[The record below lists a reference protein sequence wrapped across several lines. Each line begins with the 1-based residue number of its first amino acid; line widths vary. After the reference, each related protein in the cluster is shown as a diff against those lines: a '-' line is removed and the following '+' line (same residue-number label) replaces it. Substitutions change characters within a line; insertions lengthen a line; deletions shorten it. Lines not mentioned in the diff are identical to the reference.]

1 MSMQS
6 RYRFACAW
14 LPDGW
19 HRNVVISVD
28 PAGDIVDVSRDDTVT
43 TARTVN
49 GAAIPGMPN
58 VHSHAFQRAMA
69 GLTEQRG
76 GNDDSFWTWREAMY
90 DVASRITPECL
101 NAIAAQL
108 YADMLKAGYTSV
120 CEFHYLHSHVE
131 ASSEQHAHEVRLAM
145 SQALIDAANTA
156 GIGLTLLPTLYQT
169 ADFGGAPPT
178 ERQRQFS
185 MQTREY
191 LDLLGA
197 LRQSSQRS
205 AQLEIGIALHS
216 LRAVPPESLQMV
228 LQSRQLGQPTHIHI
242 AEQEREVQ
250 ACQQHFGKRPIEWL
264 LENAPVDRHW
274 CLVHATHATNAELQ
288 GIAASGAVVGLCPT
302 TEANLG
308 DGIFPMEAL
317 LAAGGVFAI
326 GSDSH
331 ISLSPIEELRWL
343 EYQARLARRQ
353 RSVLTSAGQSGG
365 TLLWQRAC
373 TAGARVTGRPVGEL
387 AVGKRADVVVLD
399 LNSPLFAARNDTS
412 IIDTF
417 VFSGTSES
425 VRDVMVGGRWLVQ
438 ERRHFAETA
447 VSAGYK
453 RALQKMLKKERS
465 G

>member
-1 MSMQS
+1 MQS
-6 RYRFACAW
+6 RYRFTCAW

-28 PAGDIVDVSRDDTVT
+28 PSGDIVDISADDTVT
-43 TARTVN
+43 TARTIN

-58 VHSHAFQRAMA
+58 IHSHAFQRAMA

-76 GNDDSFWTWREAMY
+76 GKDDSFWTWREAMY

-101 NAIAAQL
+101 NAVAAQL
-108 YADMLKAGYTSV
+108 YADMVKAGYTSV
-120 CEFHYLHSHVE
+120 CEFHYLHSYAD
-131 ASSEQHAHEVRLAM
+131 ASSEQRSHDVRLAM
-145 SQALIDAANTA
+145 SQALMDAATTA

-169 ADFGGAPPT
+169 SDFGGAPPT

-185 MQTREY
+185 METREY

-205 AQLEIGIALHS
+205 AQLEVGIALHS
-216 LRAVPPESLQMV
+216 LRAVPPESLRMV
-228 LQSRQLGQPTHIHI
+228 LDSRQDGQVTHIHI

-264 LENAPVDRHW
+264 LANAPVDKHW
-274 CLVHATHATNAELQ
+274 CLIHATHATAAELQ
-288 GIAASGAVVGLCPT
+288 GVAATGAVVGLCPT

-308 DGIFPMEAL
+308 DGIFPMQEL
-317 LAAGGVFAI
+317 LAAGGAFAI

-353 RSVLTSAGQSGG
+353 RGVLTQDGQSGG
-365 TLLWQRAC
+365 ALLWQKAC
-373 TAGARVTGRPVGEL
+373 VAGARVTGRPVGEL
-387 AVGKRADVVVLD
+387 AAGKRADVLVLD
-399 LNSPLFAARNDTS
+399 SSSSLFAARGDTS
-412 IIDTF
+412 LVDTF
-417 VFSGTSES
+417 VFSGTSEA

-438 ERRHFAETA
+438 DRRHFAETA

-453 RALQKMLKKERS
+453 RALQKMLKRERVA
-465 G
+465 

>member
-6 RYRFACAW
+6 RYRFTCAW

-28 PAGDIVDVSRDDTVT
+28 PGGDIVDVSRDDTVT
-43 TARTVN
+43 AARTIN

-58 VHSHAFQRAMA
+58 IHSHAFQRAMA
-69 GLTEQRG
+69 GLAEQRG
-76 GNDDSFWTWREAMY
+76 GKDDNFWAWRETMY
-90 DVASRITPECL
+90 DVASRLTPECL
-101 NAIAAQL
+101 NGVAAHL
-108 YADMLKAGYTSV
+108 YADMVKAGYTSV
-120 CEFHYLHSHVE
+120 CEFHYLHGHGD
-131 ASSEQHAHEVRLAM
+131 SSGAHTHEQRLAM
-145 SQALIDAANTA
+145 SQALMDAASTA

-169 ADFGGAPPT
+169 SDFGGAPPT
-178 ERQRQFS
+178 EHQRQFS

-191 LDLLGA
+191 LDLLDA

-205 AQLEIGIALHS
+205 PQLEVGMALHS
-216 LRAVPPESLQMV
+216 LRAVPPESLRMV
-228 LQSRQLGQPTHIHI
+228 LDSQRNGQVIHIHI

-250 ACQQHFGKRPIEWL
+250 ACLERTGKRPIEWL
-264 LENAPVDRHW
+264 LDNAPVDRRW
-274 CLVHATHATNAELQ
+274 CLIHATHATAAELQ
-288 GIAASGAVVGLCPT
+288 SVAAAGAVVGLCPT

-308 DGIFPMEAL
+308 DGIFPMETL
-317 LAAGGVFAI
+317 LEAGGAFAI

-331 ISLSPIEELRWL
+331 VSLSPIEELRWL

-353 RSVLTSAGQSGG
+353 RGVLTDGQSSGG
-365 TLLWQRAC
+365 ALLWQKAC
-373 TAGARVTGRPVGEL
+373 TAGARVSGRPIGEL
-387 AVGKRADVVVLD
+387 AVGKRADIVVLD
-399 LNSPLFAARNDTS
+399 TSSPLFAARSDSS

-447 VSAGYK
+447 VAAGYR
-453 RALQKMLKKERS
+453 RALQKMFKRDRP
-465 G
+465 

>member
-1 MSMQS
+1 MQS
-6 RYRFACAW
+6 RYRFSCAW

-28 PAGDIVDVSRDDTVT
+28 PGGDIVDISVDDTVT
-43 TARTVN
+43 TARPVN
-49 GAAIPGMPN
+49 GAAIAGMPN

-69 GLTEQRG
+69 GLAERRAGT
-76 GNDDSFWTWREAMY
+76 DDSFWTWRETMY

-108 YADMLKAGYTSV
+108 YADMVKAGYTSV
-120 CEFHYLHSHVE
+120 CEFHYVHRPAGVAEENGSHE
-131 ASSEQHAHEVRLAM
+131 RRLEM
-145 SQALIDAANTA
+145 SQALVDAAATA

-169 ADFGGAPPT
+169 SDFGGAPPT

-191 LDLLGA
+191 LHLLDT

-205 AQLEIGIALHS
+205 AQLEVGMAFHS
-216 LRAVPPESLQMV
+216 LRAVPPESLSMV
-228 LQSRQLGQPTHIHI
+228 LDARQDGQVVHIHI

-250 ACQQHFGKRPIEWL
+250 RCLQHFGKSPIEWL
-264 LENAPVDRHW
+264 VDNLPVGGNW
-274 CLVHATHATNAELQ
+274 CLIHATHATTKELQ
-288 GIAASGAVVGLCPT
+288 LMAAAGAVVGLCPT

-308 DGIFPMEAL
+308 DGIFPMEAW
-317 LAAGGVFAI
+317 LAAGGAFAI

-343 EYQARLARRQ
+343 EYQVRLARRQ
-353 RSVLTSAGQSGG
+353 RSVLSVGGQSGG
-365 TLLWQRAC
+365 ALLWQSAC
-373 TAGARVTGRPVGEL
+373 TAGAQATGRRVGEL
-387 AVGKRADVVVLD
+387 AAGKRADIVVLD
-399 LNSPLFAARNDTS
+399 LSAPLFAARSDDS

-438 ERRHFAETA
+438 DRRHFAETA
-447 VSAGYK
+447 LAAGYK
-453 RALQKMLKKERS
+453 RALQKMFKRDRA
-465 G
+465 

>member
-1 MSMQS
+1 MQS
-6 RYRFACAW
+6 RYRFPCAW

-28 PAGDIVDVSRDDTVT
+28 PGGDIVDVSTDDTVT
-43 TARTVN
+43 AARMIN

-58 VHSHAFQRAMA
+58 IHSHAFQRAMA
-69 GLTEQRG
+69 GLVEQRG
-76 GNDDSFWTWREAMY
+76 GKDDSFWTWREAMY

-101 NAIAAQL
+101 NGVAAQL
-108 YADMLKAGYTSV
+108 YADMVKAGYTSV
-120 CEFHYLHSHVE
+120 CEFHYLHSHGD
-131 ASSEQHAHEVRLAM
+131 ASSRSHEQRLAM
-145 SQALIDAANTA
+145 SQSLMDAATTA

-169 ADFGGAPPT
+169 SDFGGAPPT
-178 ERQRQFS
+178 ERQRQFF
-185 MQTREY
+185 METREY

-197 LRQSSQRS
+197 LRQSSQS
-205 AQLEIGIALHS
+205 SPQLEVGMALHS

-228 LQSRQLGQPTHIHI
+228 LDSQRDGQVIHIHI

-250 ACQQHFGKRPIEWL
+250 ACLERTGKRPIEWL
-264 LENAPVDRHW
+264 LENAPVDRRW
-274 CLVHATHATNAELQ
+274 CLIHATHATAAELQ
-288 GIAASGAVVGLCPT
+288 GVAAAGAVVGLCPT

-308 DGIFPMEAL
+308 DGTFPMETL
-317 LAAGGVFAI
+317 LAAGGGFAI

-331 ISLSPIEELRWL
+331 VSLSPIEELRWL

-353 RSVLTSAGQSGG
+353 RGVLTDGSLSGG
-365 TLLWQRAC
+365 ALLWQKAC
-373 TAGARVTGRPVGEL
+373 TDGARVSGRPIGDL
-387 AVGKRADVVVLD
+387 AAGKRADVVVLD
-399 LNSPLFAARNDTS
+399 INSPLFVARSDSS

-438 ERRHFAETA
+438 DRRHFGETA
-447 VSAGYK
+447 VAAGYK
-453 RALQKMLKKERS
+453 RALQKMFKK

>member
-6 RYRFACAW
+6 RYRFSCAW

-28 PAGDIVDVSRDDTVT
+28 PGGDIVDVSADDTVT
-43 TARTVN
+43 TARTIN
-49 GAAIPGMPN
+49 GAAIAGMPN

-69 GLTEQRG
+69 GLVEQRG

-101 NAIAAQL
+101 NAVAAQL
-108 YADMLKAGYTSV
+108 YADMVKAGYTSV
-120 CEFHYLHSHVE
+120 CEFHYLHSHTG
-131 ASSEQHAHEVRLAM
+131 ASSDRHSHQVRLAM
-145 SQALIDAANTA
+145 SQALVDAASTA
-156 GIGLTLLPTLYQT
+156 GIGLTPLPTLYQT
-169 ADFGGAPPT
+169 SDFGGVPPT

-185 MQTREY
+185 MDTREY
-191 LDLLGA
+191 LDLLSA
-197 LRQSSQRS
+197 LRQSQRS
-205 AQLEIGIALHS
+205 PQLEIGIALHS
-216 LRAVPPESLQMV
+216 LRAVPPESLAIV
-228 LQSRQLGQPTHIHI
+228 LDAQRDGQVVHIHI
-242 AEQEREVQ
+242 SEQEREVQ
-250 ACQQHFGKRPIEWL
+250 ACLQHFGRSPIEWL
-264 LENAPVDRHW
+264 VDTSPVGRNW
-274 CLVHATHATNAELQ
+274 CLVHATHATPKELER
-288 GIAASGAVVGLCPT
+288 IAATGAVVGLCPT

-317 LAAGGVFAI
+317 LAAGGSFAI

-331 ISLSPIEELRWL
+331 VSLSPIEELRWL

-353 RSVLTSAGQSGG
+353 RGVLTADGRSGG
-365 TLLWQRAC
+365 ALLWRGAC

-387 AVGKRADVVVLD
+387 AVGKRADIVVLD
-399 LNSPLFAARNDTS
+399 LSSPLFAARSDVS

-438 ERRHFAETA
+438 DRRHFAETA
-447 VSAGYK
+447 VVAGYR
-453 RALQKMLKKERS
+453 RALQKMLKGRDA
-465 G
+465 